1 MHDLARDLLQFIDR
15 SPTPYHAVAESVR
28 RLESAG
34 FERASETEVWS
45 VEPGARRLIVRNEGS
60 LVAFEAGMASPAEAG
75 FRLIGAHS
83 DSPNLRLKPRPDVE
97 AQGYRQLA
105 VETYGGVLLHTW
117 LDRDLS
123 LAGRLTFREDGGIGT
138 VLIDFERPLLRIP
151 SLAIHLNREVNT
163 QGLQLNSQQHVV
175 PLLGLESAP
184 RLAQF
189 LVEELAARSTARI
202 SAEDVL
208 AFDLMLHDAQPS
220 GVAGARG
227 EFILAP
233 RLDNLG
239 SCHAALSALLTAARD
254 PVPAF
259 TRVIVLYDHEEI
271 GSRTAQGAA
280 GPFLLEVLGRVV
292 EGFKGGEPQG
302 LARALAQSMLVSADM
317 AHAVHPNYADK
328 HDPGHRPVVG
338 GGPVIKVHA
347 GQSYTGDAV
356 TIGRFAS
363 LCAKEEIEPQHF
375 AGRNDLLCGTTI
387 GPITAARVGVRTV
400 DVGSPML
407 SMHSCREMAGTADVQ
422 PMIRVLRAYL
432 NEG

>member
-1 MHDLARDLLQFIDR
+1 MQDLAHDLLGFIDR
-15 SPTPYHAVAESVR
+15 SPTPYHAVAEAGA
-28 RLESAG
+28 RLEAAG
-34 FERASETEVWS
+34 FECAFETEIWS
-45 VEPGARRLIVRNEGS
+45 VEPGSRRFIVRNDGS
-60 LVAFEAGMASPAEAG
+60 LVAFEVGMASPAEAG
-75 FRLIGAHS
+75 FRLIGAHT

-123 LAGRLTFREDGGIGT
+123 LAGRVTFREDDGIRT
-138 VLIDFERPLLRIP
+138 ARVNFERPLLRIP

-163 QGLQLNSQQHVV
+163 QGLQLNSQQHLV

-184 RLAQF
+184 ALAQF
-189 LVEELAARSTARI
+189 LVEELAARSV
-202 SAEDVL
+202 AEIPAEAVL

-220 GVAGARG
+220 GVAGVNG

-239 SCHAALSALLTAARD
+239 SCHAALSALLAAARG
-254 PVPAF
+254 PVPPF
-259 TRVIVLYDHEEI
+259 TRVVVLYDNEEI

-302 LARALAQSMLVSADM
+302 LARALAHSMLVSADM

-338 GGPVIKVHA
+338 GGPVIKVNA

-356 TIGRFAS
+356 TMGRFAS
-363 LCAKEEIEPQHF
+363 LCAKEGVEPQHF
-375 AGRNDLLCGTTI
+375 VSRNDLLCGTTI

-400 DVGSPML
+400 DVGNPML
-407 SMHSCREMAGTADVQ
+407 SMHSCREMAGTADVE